1 MPPQHERGARPRR
14 PGLPARRRWGQN
26 FLANPATAEKIVAAA
41 RVGPGDT
48 VLEIGPGD
56 GALTRPLA
64 RTGARVVAV
73 EIDPLRARAL
83 ATEFSR
89 AQGLEGAGVR
99 ILQGDVLARPF
110 AEWLAEG
117 GAPGA
122 AAVLVANL
130 PYNVATPILT
140 AALDAPETIRRSVA
154 TVQREVARRF
164 VARPGDEAYGFLS
177 VRAASARPGA
187 SSSTCLRA
195 RSARAR
201 RSSRACSSSCR
212 SPTRPTAEL
221 ARRALCLASLG
232 FNARRKTLPNALS
245 SAGAAGVLGGGAR
258 VPRQGPARRAPRS
271 CRSTT
276 SSRSPASGGPPD
288 ERSPR
293 GRSARRRRRVRQE
306 RPLAALGRLEH
317 PARRRRVLSRRDVP
331 RHRPHRARSLGAVRT
346 RGSTA
351 SS

>member
-26 FLANPATAEKIVAAA
+26 FLANPETAEKIVAAA
-41 RVGPGDT
+41 RIGHEDM
-48 VLEIGPGD
+48 VLEIGPGE

-73 EIDPLRARAL
+73 EIDPLRAAAL
-83 ATEFSR
+83 ETEF
-89 AQGLEGAGVR
+89 AGHANVR
-99 ILQGDVLARPF
+99 ILRGDVLEKPF
-110 AEWLAEG
+110 SEWLAVG
-117 GAPGA
+117 GAPG

-177 VRAASARPGA
+177 VRAASRATGRVLFDLPPGA
-187 SSSTCLRA
+187 FRPRPKVTSSVLELVPLSDPPDR
-195 RSARAR
+195 
-201 RSSRACSSSCR
+201 
-212 SPTRPTAEL
+212 EL

-245 SAGAAGVLGGGAR
+245 SA
-258 VPRQGPARRAPRS
+258 APRAFWEEALA
-271 CRSTT
+271 CLGKD
-276 SSRSPASGGPPD
+276 P
-288 ERSPR
+288 
-293 GRSARRRRRVRQE
+293 RVRAE
-306 RPLAALGRLEH
+306 ELSLDDFLAL
-317 PARRRRVLSRRDVP
+317 AREW
-331 RHRPHRARSLGAVRT
+331 RAGE
-346 RGSTA
+346 
-351 SS
+351 